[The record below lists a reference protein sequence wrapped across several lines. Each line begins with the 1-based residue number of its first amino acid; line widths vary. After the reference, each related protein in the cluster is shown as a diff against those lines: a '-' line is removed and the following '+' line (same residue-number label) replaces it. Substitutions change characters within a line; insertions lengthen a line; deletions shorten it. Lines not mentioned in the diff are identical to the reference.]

1 MNDALCLS
9 AKGLWKLKNLEG
21 FRSKPYDDHNSFDKN
36 HQPIDWNPS
45 MPLKG
50 HLTIGYGT
58 VLWNPQQDYARY
70 KDGISQAQA
79 TQMLLEDLRRFENSI
94 RLNVKIP
101 LSQNEYDATVIF
113 IFNIGLG
120 DPSKGIVGFV
130 NSTFLKMLNQGDKL
144 GAANQLMRWVYS
156 GGVFMQGL
164 VNRRRKERTIFLAGK
179 YA

>member
-1 MNDALCLS
+1 MLPNATMSLS
-9 AKGLWKLKNLEG
+9 AAGIRALKNYEA
-21 FRSKPYDDHNSFDKN
+21 FRSKPYDDKTKKEWR
-36 HQPIDWNPS
+36 PGT
-45 MPLKG
+45 PLIGK
-50 HLTIGYGT
+50 LTVGYGR
-58 VLWNPQQDYARY
+58 VLWNPARDYE
-70 KDGISQAQA
+70 KHKNGVTEPQA